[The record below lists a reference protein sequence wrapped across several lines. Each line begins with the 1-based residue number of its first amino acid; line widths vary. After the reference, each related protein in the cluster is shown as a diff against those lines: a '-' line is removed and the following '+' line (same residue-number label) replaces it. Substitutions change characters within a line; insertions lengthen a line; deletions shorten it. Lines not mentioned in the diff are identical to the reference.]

1 MIATMVMSII
11 TILFFSMVTLAMLVG
26 SAACGLDGPC
36 QQEHDAAGRTGAATC
51 CGSCFTSAACTGGG
65 CAAVPPAVIYNVQC
79 MKKTTDAN
87 GVSTEA
93 QEFANDK
100 VACNAA
106 KGKWKIVMRT
116 TVAMCYSN
124 VGDGKEWKYKTGAK
138 DACKTIADKYATQNR
153 KKLGRQG
160 ETDLK
165 KQDDCSYRSELTNN
179 AGQTYSNK
187 GCKMAG
193 AKEVDDWCNH
203 IYIVNFLS
211 FGVFVSAM
219 VVSIMTC
226 CTVCCGKLD
235 DGGGD
240 DSG

>member
-65 CAAVPPAVIYNVQC
+65 CAPVPPAVSYTVQC
-79 MKKTTDAN
+79 MKTSTDAQA
-87 GVSTEA
+87 SDTPLA
-93 QEFANDK
+93 ANDK
-100 VACNAA
+100 TACNAA
-106 KGKWKIVMRT
+106 KGKWKIVETKTR
-116 TVAMCYSN
+116 AMCYS
-124 VGDGKEWKYKTGAK
+124 GAKDGTEWKYKTGAK
-138 DACKTIADKYATQNR
+138 DSCKMIADKYATQR
-153 KKLGRQG
+153 GKGKGKG

-165 KQDDCSYRSELTNN
+165 KKDDCSYNGELTNN
-179 AGQTYSNK
+179 AGASYSNK